1 MSTSAKNFFTK
12 IQQAEILLAI
22 KSAELDTSGEI
33 RVHIES
39 QYHGDVLD
47 RAAQVFDKL
56 KMQNTKL
63 RNGVLFYLSIDN
75 RRFAIIGDAG
85 VNAVV
90 KDDFW
95 DNVMI
100 IMTEYFLEGNFTEG
114 LIEGIR
120 KVGEELKKFFPYQ
133 DDDVNE
139 LPDEISF
146 GEN

>member
-1 MSTSAKNFFTK
+1 MSASAKNFFTK

-39 QYHGDVLD
+39 HYHGDVLD

-75 RRFAIIGDAG
+75 RKFAVIGDAG

-95 DNVMI
+95 NNVMT
-100 IMTEYFLEGNFTEG
+100 IMTEYFIEGNFTEG
-114 LIEGIR
+114 LIEGI
-120 KVGEELKKFFPYQ
+120 KQVGEELKKFFPYQ